1 MGRCATSIPIT
12 AFSMTRTL
20 GANID
25 VTESYQRQLDLEVLS
40 IRFGIATRAAKAGV
54 WEWREGD
61 DEVWW
66 NDNMYAI
73 YGFPAAT
80 FQPRLSIAV
89 TMIHPDDLAVAE
101 AAWAGALE
109 QATDMH
115 VQFRIIRAD
124 NSILHLDSVAA
135 VVTDPHSPK
144 RRLVG
149 IILDIT
155 ERVGTEQ
162 RERLLQKQLREA
174 SHRSGMAEV
183 ATGVLHNVGNVLNS
197 LGVASSTVQARLS
210 ASHYDRVERVAALLE
225 VHRDALGDFLV
236 NDARGKHLPQYL
248 SALGAQL
255 KKDTEGLQREIDA
268 ISGHVQ
274 YLCDIVQAQ
283 QTFARVGG
291 AEESV
296 DVREL
301 VDTALRLKARDFWPT
316 ATSCCRSWSISS
328 ATHAM
333 RSRRMYRVPD
343 RWRSARRSST
353 TSSKLQSRIRA
364 SAFLASY
371 WRVSGNS
378 ASLPRRTVTA
388 LACTAARSRR
398 NSSVAPSP

>member
-1 MGRCATSIPIT
+1 
-12 AFSMTRTL
+12 
-20 GANID
+20 
-25 VTESYQRQLDLEVLS
+25 
-40 IRFGIATRAAKAGV
+40 
-54 WEWREGD
+54 
-61 DEVWW
+61 
-66 NDNMYAI
+66 
-73 YGFPAAT
+73 
-80 FQPRLSIAV
+80 
-89 TMIHPDDLAVAE
+89 
-101 AAWAGALE
+101 
-109 QATDMH
+109 MH

-197 LGVASSTVQARLS
+197 LGVASSTVQARLKRIAVRPGGACRCPTRR
-210 ASHYDRVERVAALLE
+210 ASRF
-225 VHRDALGDFLV
+225 ALGDSLI

-291 AEESV
+291 TEEAI

-301 VDTALRLKARDFWPT
+301 VDTALRLKAQE
-316 ATSCCRSWSISS
+316 
-328 ATHAM
+328 
-333 RSRRMYRVPD
+333 SRRHGRQARD
-343 RWRSARRSST
+343 RRRPGISGRP
-353 TSSKLQSRIRA
+353 LQ
-364 SAFLASY
+364 
-371 WRVSGNS
+371 
-378 ASLPRRTVTA
+378 
-388 LACTAARSRR
+388 AAADRG
-398 NSSVAPSP
+398 